1 MRCFEEDE
9 ESCLPKSDEVL
20 VVIENM
26 IIGFKL
32 ARVCVRVIYI
42 YIRARCSSLMS
53 EGKKVVVWC
62 LVLLFSQPS
71 KLFDW
76 FFEKPAFCCFLRH
89 ARVQKKKGETNF

>member
-1 MRCFEEDE
+1 
-9 ESCLPKSDEVL
+9 
-20 VVIENM
+20 
-26 IIGFKL
+26 
-32 ARVCVRVIYI
+32 
-42 YIRARCSSLMS
+42 MS

-89 ARVQKKKGETNF
+89 AYKKKKGETNF